1 MKYLLL
7 YLLIVNFFSAILTVV
22 DKKRAE
28 KNKWR
33 ISENSLIFSVVLGG
47 AVAEYITMKVIH
59 HKTLHKQFMT
69 GLPVIIVFQFILI
82 IYIFLKIGAKI

>member
-7 YLLIVNFFSAILTVV
+7 YLLIVNLFSAILTVV

-33 ISENSLIFSVVLGG
+33 ISKNALIFTAVLGG

-59 HKTLHKQFMT
+59 HKTLHKKFMT
-69 GLPVIIVFQFILI
+69 GLPVIIVFQLILI

>member
-1 MKYLLL
+1 MNL
-7 YLLIVNFFSAILTVV
+7 FSAILTVV

-33 ISENSLIFSVVLGG
+33 ISENALIFTAVLGG
-47 AVAEYITMKVIH
+47 AVAEYISMKVIH
-59 HKTLHKQFMT
+59 HKTLHKKFMT
-69 GLPVIIVFQFILI
+69 GLPVIIVFQLILI

>member
-7 YLLIVNFFSAILTVV
+7 YLLIVNLFSAILTVV

-33 ISENSLIFSVVLGG
+33 ISENALIFTAVLGG

-59 HKTLHKQFMT
+59 HKTLHKKFMT

>member
-7 YLLIVNFFSAILTVV
+7 YLLIVNLFSVILTVV

-33 ISENSLIFSVVLGG
+33 ISENSLMFSAVLGG

-59 HKTLHKQFMT
+59 HKTLHKKFMT

>member
-7 YLLIVNFFSAILTVV
+7 YLLIVNLFSAILTVV

-33 ISENSLIFSVVLGG
+33 ISENALIFTAVLGG
-47 AVAEYITMKVIH
+47 AVAEYISMKVIH
-59 HKTLHKQFMT
+59 HKTLHKKFMT
-69 GLPVIIVFQFILI
+69 GLPVIIVFQLILI

>member
-7 YLLIVNFFSAILTVV
+7 YLLIVNLFSAILTVV

-33 ISENSLIFSVVLGG
+33 ISENSLIFTAVLGG

-59 HKTLHKQFMT
+59 HKTLHKKFMT

>member
-7 YLLIVNFFSAILTVV
+7 YLLIVNLFSAILTVV

-33 ISENSLIFSVVLGG
+33 ISENALIFTAVLGG

-59 HKTLHKQFMT
+59 HKTLHKKFMT
-69 GLPVIIVFQFILI
+69 GLPVIIVFQLILI

>member
-59 HKTLHKQFMT
+59 HKTLHKKFMT